1 MVIEMRII
9 YKNTFDNTLKKKYD
23 KNFPREDQFFANQE
37 IAVVADGITRDP
49 VGIDF
54 DKAAKNFQEAVM
66 HYPRPSGAMLAAKE
80 VTNTFQNKF
89 QENLKETM
97 ILANENIR
105 KLNEKYILKCD
116 YLQNDYY
123 GTVASAAFIKNH
135 ILHYSYI
142 CDCGV
147 IVYDKDGNKIFQT
160 EDELE
165 KITRPF
171 LNTIPY
177 PWTDDR
183 SRIIT
188 RRDYRNNLEMISDG
202 KCVSYG
208 ALTGEKSAESFIRE
222 GTFALHD
229 GDTVIVYSDGFFPF
243 LDNPEFIQFILHFD
257 ALTFEKFVNQKAQE
271 NNSLYG
277 KEKTLIIIKED

>member
-9 YKNTFDNTLKKKYD
+9 YNNTFDNTLTEKYD
-23 KNFPREDQFFANQE
+23 KNFPREDQFFANKE
-37 IAVVADGITRDP
+37 VAVVADGITRDL

-54 DKAAKNFQEAVM
+54 DKAAKSFQEAVM

-80 VTNTFQNKF
+80 VTNTFQKNFKG
-89 QENLKETM
+89 NLKETM
-97 ILANENIR
+97 ILANENIQ

-123 GTVASAAFIKNH
+123 GTVASAAFIKDH
-135 ILHYSYI
+135 ILYYSYI
-142 CDCGV
+142 CDCGI
-147 IVYDKDGNKIFQT
+147 IVYDKNGKKIFQT

-188 RRDYRNNLEMISDG
+188 RRDYRNNLMMVHDG

-222 GTFALHD
+222 GTFPLHD
-229 GDTVIVYSDGFFPF
+229 DDTVIVYSDGFFNF
-243 LDNPEFIQFILHFD
+243 LDIPEFISLILHFD
-257 ALTFEKFVNQKAQE
+257 SLTFEKFVNQKALE
-271 NNSLYG
+271 NYSLYG
-277 KEKTLIIIKED
+277 KEKTLIILKED

>member
-9 YKNTFDNTLKKKYD
+9 YNNTFDNTLTEKYD
-23 KNFPREDQFFANQE
+23 KNFPREDQFFANKE
-37 IAVVADGITRDP
+37 VAVVADGITTDP
-49 VGIDF
+49 VGINF
-54 DKAAKNFQEAVM
+54 DKAAKSFQEAVV

-80 VTNTFQNKF
+80 VTNTFQKNFKG
-89 QENLKETM
+89 NLKETM
-97 ILANENIR
+97 ILANENIQ

-123 GTVASAAFIKNH
+123 GTVASAAFIKDH
-135 ILHYSYI
+135 ILYYSYI
-142 CDCGV
+142 CDCGI
-147 IVYDKDGNKIFQT
+147 IVYDKNGKKIFQT

-188 RRDYRNNLEMISDG
+188 RRDYRNNLMMVHDG

-222 GTFALHD
+222 GTFPLHD
-229 GDTVIVYSDGFFPF
+229 DDTVIVYSDGFFNF
-243 LDNPEFIQFILHFD
+243 LDIPEFISLILHFD
-257 ALTFEKFVNQKAQE
+257 SLTFEKFVNQKALE
-271 NNSLYG
+271 NYSLYG
-277 KEKTLIIIKED
+277 KEKTLIILKED

>member
-1 MVIEMRII
+1 
-9 YKNTFDNTLKKKYD
+9 
-23 KNFPREDQFFANQE
+23 
-37 IAVVADGITRDP
+37 
-49 VGIDF
+49 
-54 DKAAKNFQEAVM
+54 
-66 HYPRPSGAMLAAKE
+66 
-80 VTNTFQNKF
+80 
-89 QENLKETM
+89 M

-123 GTVASAAFIKNH
+123 GTVASAAFIKDH
-135 ILHYSYI
+135 ILYYSYI
-142 CDCGV
+142 CDCGI
-147 IVYDKDGNKIFQT
+147 IVYDKNGKKTFQT

-188 RRDYRNNLEMISDG
+188 RRDYRNNLMMIHDG

-208 ALTGEKSAESFIRE
+208 ALTGEKNAESFIRE
-222 GTFALHD
+222 GTFPLHD
-229 GDTVIVYSDGFFPF
+229 DDTVIVYSDGFFNF
-243 LDNPEFIQFILHFD
+243 LDIPEFISLILHFD
-257 ALTFEKFVNQKAQE
+257 SLTFEKFVNQKALE
-271 NNSLYG
+271 NYSLYG
-277 KEKTLIIIKED
+277 KEKTLITLKED

>member
-9 YKNTFDNTLKKKYD
+9 YNNTFDNTLTEKYD
-23 KNFPREDQFFANQE
+23 KNFHREDQFFANKE
-37 IAVVADGITRDP
+37 VAVVADGITRDP

-54 DKAAKNFQEAVM
+54 DKAAKSFQEAVM

-80 VTNTFQNKF
+80 VTNTFQKNFKG
-89 QENLKETM
+89 NLKETM
-97 ILANENIR
+97 ILANENIQ

-123 GTVASAAFIKNH
+123 GTVASAAFIKDH
-135 ILHYSYI
+135 ILYYSYI
-142 CDCGV
+142 CDCGI
-147 IVYDKDGNKIFQT
+147 IVYDKNGKKIFQT

-188 RRDYRNNLEMISDG
+188 RRDYRNNLMMVHDG

-222 GTFALHD
+222 GTFPLHD
-229 GDTVIVYSDGFFPF
+229 DDTVIVYSDGFFNF
-243 LDNPEFIQFILHFD
+243 LDIPEFISLILHFD
-257 ALTFEKFVNQKAQE
+257 SLTFEKFVNQKALE
-271 NNSLYG
+271 NYSLYG
-277 KEKTLIIIKED
+277 KEKTLIILKED